1 MERYPFHPS
10 ARRTTQTLQRR
21 HYVRASLAWDCR
33 AMGLSPRQEG
43 HKMDDLEDAV
53 AFAIQSLPP
62 IRAISPALAL
72 RPRIGT
78 PICGWRALPFV
89 QLPPNASKN

>member
-1 MERYPFHPS
+1 
-10 ARRTTQTLQRR
+10 
-21 HYVRASLAWDCR
+21 
-33 AMGLSPRQEG
+33 
-43 HKMDDLEDAV
+43 MDDLEAVV